1 MAKRIRLNGGHTE
14 LTLEGVK
21 HLADD
26 TGAFTVPDEHASE
39 LIRVHGGNLEPGV
52 EQLEERIAGLEA
64 DLVSAKN
71 IVNQRTADLKAAQ
84 DILEAY
90 KKRIADIKA
99 EDAKKAA
106 DAKAKSAGAAGQSQG
121 QQSQT
126 SNNNRR

>member
-1 MAKRIRLNGGHTE
+1 MSKRIRLNGGHTE
-14 LTLEGVK
+14 LTIEGVK
-21 HLADD
+21 HQADD

-39 LIRVHGGNLEPGV
+39 LIRVYGGALEPGI
-52 EQLEERIAGLEA
+52 EQLEERIEGLEA

-90 KKRIADIKA
+90 KKKIADIKA

-106 DAKAKSAGAAGQSQG
+106 DAKAKVTPPAGQQQG
-121 QQSQT
+121 QNQT